1 MDVRQQAG
9 RKAGYLRYSLA
20 AALVGAAAY
29 VAPAV
34 WATDRSLFGFVSFDQ
49 VTFVL
54 SLVLA
59 YAALRVADGALRAKL
74 ALGVIGAFAL
84 ATALLLSFSVESLAL
99 LVLAVAF
106 GYLELPRREVEARAY

>member
-1 MDVRQQAG
+1 MDFIRQAG
-9 RKAGYLRYSLA
+9 YIRFALA

-34 WATDRSLFGFVSFDQ
+34 WATDRTLFGFVSFDQ

-59 YAALRVADGALRAKL
+59 YAALRVSDGALRAKL
-74 ALGVIGAFAL
+74 ALGVIAAFGL
-84 ATALLLSFSVESLAL
+84 ATTLLLGFSAESLVL

-106 GYLELPRREVEARAY
+106 GYLELPRQQAEARAY